1 LCGREAIKKKQGEQ
15 KMSRIPLSVSS
26 DYLPAWGVYEGLRE
40 LTQNYIDS
48 QDDCG
53 HAGEIKFIGGLA
65 KGKVIMVNHGARPL
79 NRDALLFGVTSK
91 ANRED
96 QRGQFGEGM
105 KVGTLALVR
114 AGRAVT
120 IRTQTETWTASLS
133 PSKEFGGRSV
143 LTFDTRKRAGES
155 DSVEVEI
162 DYVTRDEWDTI
173 RNAFMFMQGSAN
185 SLSGDYGSLLLD
197 HKHKHT
203 VFAKGILVKQMENMR
218 YGYDLSTLTL
228 NRDRSMVDEWDVRN
242 NVVSLIS
249 EQYRLRNLT
258 LDDIHAMFID
268 NNWEAQSGYAW
279 MYTSVIKDLIEHLT
293 KKVSI
298 FSPRGIVFTASSDEA
313 TKIESFG
320 WTAIRI
326 HKNLAD
332 ATDNWLTSDKDTYA
346 SFRKSI
352 GVSTFAEMCNQ
363 MRDAVEITYSLSDLS
378 DGEIASLNFACA
390 CMDKAGIDYPA
401 PSIVKFVRENEL
413 LGLYKGGEIFLS
425 RNILTDKHETL
436 ATLIHEYSHKFGG
449 DASLAHAS
457 AIENTWTKI
466 ARQMM

>member
-1 LCGREAIKKKQGEQ
+1 
-15 KMSRIPLSVSS
+15 MSRIPLSVSS

-173 RNAFMFMQGSAN
+173 RNAFMFMQGNTN
-185 SLSGDYGSLLLD
+185 SMQGEYGSILLD
-197 HKHKHT
+197 DKHKHT

-249 EQYRLRNLT
+249 EQYRLGNLS
-258 LDDIHAMFID
+258 LDDIHAMFTD

-279 MYTSVIKDLIEHLT
+279 TYAGVIKDLIVSLA

-298 FSPRGIVFTASSDEA
+298 FNPRGIVFTASSDEA

-332 ATDNWLTSDKDTYA
+332 AAGYWLTSDKDTYA
-346 SFRKSI
+346 AFRKNNGI
-352 GVSTFAEMCNQ
+352 STFAELSEQ
-363 MRDAVEITYSLSDLS
+363 MRDAVEITYSLSDLTE
-378 DGEIASLNFACA
+378 GEIASLTFACA
-390 CMDKAGIDYPA
+390 CMDKAGIQYPA
-401 PSIVKFVRENEL
+401 PNIVKFVRDDEL
-413 LGLYKGGEIFLS
+413 LGLYKSGEIFLS
-425 RNILTDKHETL
+425 RRNLTDKHETL

-449 DASLAHAS
+449 DASLAHTG
-457 AIENTWTKI
+457 AIEDTWTKI
-466 ARQMM
+466 VRQMI